1 MCRSNCWCIANSPLG
16 CMAFPIGLMQIC
28 FVIYCTI
35 KYIILEDFGT
45 SYLGIANLVFFGIVS
60 VLALWS
66 ELATVFTNPGA
77 IPKSLKLDKKTKF
90 EAIRHGQQI
99 CEACNSLRPIRAYH
113 CTTCKTCVLRED
125 HHCPYVHKRS
135 DSYGCEQ

>member
-1 MCRSNCWCIANSPLG
+1 
-16 CMAFPIGLMQIC
+16 MQIC
-28 FVIYCTI
+28 YVIYCTI

-77 IPKSLKLDKKTKF
+77 IPKSLKV
-90 EAIRHGQQI
+90 
-99 CEACNSLRPIRAYH
+99 CSLHTI
-113 CTTCKTCVLRED
+113 
-125 HHCPYVHKRS
+125 S
-135 DSYGCEQ
+135 F